1 MKPKNVIEVLV
12 SQADANCLKS
22 QNQYIKGGIRCP
34 SEITGCKECIWS
46 LGDPVNIHLI
56 EIVDIL
62 EVEDVS

>member
-1 MKPKNVIEVLV
+1 MSRELEMLTEVKDFNQDCTYDTYTKGV
-12 SQADANCLKS
+12 VKS
-22 QNQYIKGGIRCP
+22 RCFVGP
-34 SEITGCKECIWS
+34 NSCNKCIWS